1 MKKNY
6 KDYPFRD
13 FGYSDIASLVIVC
26 FDNDE
31 YEMTCSF
38 LNLGSDGNYRGR
50 VVYNDVDIP
59 SHYTKQ
65 KVINASWL
73 KLYDDSEL
81 VFYSSK
87 EAIYEI
93 YTAGERTI
101 LINIK
106 ETK

>member
-6 KDYPFRD
+6 KDYPLRS
-13 FGYSDIASLVIVC
+13 FGGSDVASLVIVC

-38 LNLGSDGNYRGR
+38 LDLESDGNYRGR
-50 VVYNDVDIP
+50 VVYNDVEIP

-81 VFYSSK
+81 VFDSNK

-93 YTAGERTI
+93 YTAGEHTI